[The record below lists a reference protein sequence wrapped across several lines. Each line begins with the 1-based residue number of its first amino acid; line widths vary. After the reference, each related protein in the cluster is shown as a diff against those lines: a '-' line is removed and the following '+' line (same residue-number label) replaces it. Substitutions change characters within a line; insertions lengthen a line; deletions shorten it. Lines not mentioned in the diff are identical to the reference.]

1 MKIEL
6 TFTITAIIA
15 LCSTISPILTAI
27 VNNRYLRKIK
37 ELELRHEAYKES
49 LFYKRE
55 IYEEYLRQ
63 ASSLI
68 ATGAEDARL
77 AYSKVY
83 PLVLAYSPEETHSEL
98 IELNNQL
105 MHITGT
111 NRDKS
116 IECLNNI
123 TPKIKKIIES
133 F

>member
-27 VNNRYLRKIK
+27 INNRYLRKMK
-37 ELELRHEAYKES
+37 ELELKHEAYKEA

-63 ASSLI
+63 ASSMI
-68 ATGAEDARL
+68 ATHEETVML

-83 PLVLAYSPEETHSEL
+83 PLVLAYSTEEMHNDL
-98 IELNNQL
+98 INLNNFL
-105 MHITGT
+105 MHI
-111 NRDKS
+111 NNSSRD
-116 IECLNNI
+116 EAMALLNNI
-123 TPKIKKIIES
+123 TPKIKKIIEAM
-133 F
+133 

>member
-27 VNNRYLRKIK
+27 INNRYLRKMK
-37 ELELRHEAYKES
+37 ELELKHEAYKEA

-63 ASSLI
+63 ASSMI
-68 ATGAEDARL
+68 ATHEETVML

-83 PLVLAYSPEETHSEL
+83 PLVLAYSPEGMHNDL
-98 IELNNQL
+98 INLNNYL
-105 MHITGT
+105 MHI
-111 NRDKS
+111 NNSSRD
-116 IECLNNI
+116 EAMALLNNI

-133 F
+133 M